1 MASLCLSL
9 TPPLNRLSIC
19 CCASSDSSSGTGTSS
34 SGSTTSVSQPHEA
47 WTVTGTHT
55 HHARRF
61 TLQMKTPVEISLR
74 PMHTPA
80 VHYAIEELKPKDD
93 EVGSPTGAMV
103 EKVADP
109 ESRVQPGD
117 VLVEV
122 RTMGENEPWGVE
134 DAPFEDI
141 VAAVNQKGTQVALTF
156 ERFPQQDVEPGEFM
170 AGHSS

>member
-1 MASLCLSL
+1 M
-9 TPPLNRLSIC
+9 
-19 CCASSDSSSGTGTSS
+19 
-34 SGSTTSVSQPHEA
+34 
-47 WTVTGTHT
+47 TGTHT

-134 DAPFEDI
+134 DVPFEDI

-156 ERFPQQDVEPGEFM
+156 ERFPQQDVEPGDFM